1 MGRPR
6 KNTSTSVAAG
16 AAVEVGKKISLTVP
30 KDLFFIISILRE
42 EQERSFNDIIIEMMR
57 NDAKRRRKEIQKSLD
72 KIFGVSAENGN
83 EEAKEE
89 TAE

>member
-6 KNTSTSVAAG
+6 KSVAAG

-83 EEAKEE
+83 EEVKEE